1 MNLTEILTVI
11 LLISASALCIAL
23 IYFIYQIVKSVQSI
37 SLNIEEFSFKLNP
50 LIQSTLELS
59 EKLNRIT
66 NEVESQLQISKS
78 IFTAIRDHADKILNI
93 ETKIHNGIVDAVI
106 PAAKNLHA
114 VGKGVESFW
123 KSYRNKKAFS
133 SIEHTL
139 EISK

>member
-37 SLNIEEFSFKLNP
+37 SLNVEEFSFKLNP

-78 IFTAIRDHADKILNI
+78 IFSDIREGANKILNI
-93 ETKIHNGIVDAVI
+93 ETKIRDGIEDAVI
-106 PAAKNLHA
+106 PLVKNLHA
-114 VGKGVESFW
+114 VGKGFELFW
-123 KSYRNKKAFS
+123 RRFRNK
-133 SIEHTL
+133 
-139 EISK
+139 

>member
-59 EKLNRIT
+59 ERLNHIT
-66 NEVESQLQISKS
+66 YEVESQLKISKS
-78 IFTAIRDHADKILNI
+78 IFSDIREGADKILNI
-93 ETKIHNGIVDAVI
+93 ETKIRNGIEDAVI
-106 PAAKNLHA
+106 PFGKNIHA
-114 VGKGVESFW
+114 FGKGIDAFW
-123 KSYRNKKAFS
+123 RRFRNK
-133 SIEHTL
+133 
-139 EISK
+139 